1 MERIRKIK
9 EFVLQSN
16 SHKVDLSECVSE
28 GDYEVYIMEGDLY
41 RYWSASAN
49 EILELDNPNNAEVDD
64 ELDFII
70 NCIERN

>member
-9 EFVLQSN
+9 EFVLKSN
-16 SHKVDLSECVSE
+16 SHKVDLSDRVSE

-41 RYWSASAN
+41 RFWSASVN
-49 EILELDNPNNAEVDD
+49 EVLELDNPFDTEVDD

-70 NCIERN
+70 NCIEHN

>member
-9 EFVLQSN
+9 EFVLKSN
-16 SHKVDLSECVSE
+16 SHKVDLSDRASE

-41 RYWSASAN
+41 RFWSASVN
-49 EILELDNPNNAEVDD
+49 EVLELDNPFDTEVDD

-70 NCIERN
+70 NCIEHN

>member
-9 EFVLQSN
+9 EFVLKSN
-16 SHKVDLSECVSE
+16 SHKVDLSEHVVE

-41 RYWSASAN
+41 RFWSASVN
-49 EILELDNPNNAEVDD
+49 EVLELDNPFDAEVDD

-70 NCIERN
+70 NCIEHN